1 MFDRVP
7 GGVHWENR
15 RFRISASAA
24 SLRDLCISVRFRDRG
39 SHALQDLSAQPDQ
52 PDTHLPPFA
61 RRDSSSTSLRE
72 LWAVLARRRRVF
84 LSIECGLLLL
94 CLLYCLI
101 APNQYEASAKV
112 ALRTAPASALSLDAA
127 GGALAAASILSAP
140 LQQETLANYLRSD
153 QLAWKVITDLKLYR
167 AAAFNGRFEHL
178 FPGFRIDAPAPDAQ
192 AYLLERF
199 HKRLQ
204 VDVLPRS
211 LVLEIRFRTRDAALS
226 ADVVNDLIRVYGE
239 QDSEA
244 RVQATVQQSDWLRGQ
259 LKDLKTRVDGDQQR
273 LTEFQSKHQLLSTP
287 QMMANGQ
294 PSEEQHNSTL
304 LEIDELG
311 KQLVAAT
318 TDRILREAEY
328 RSASEGNPEVVFA
341 ADPQLQAQY
350 GSFATAQL
358 EQINTHHGELE
369 QELAQLSLEHGPNF
383 PRVVE
388 IRKQLEDLNAQKK
401 VEDAK
406 LVDRFLSAWQTA
418 ANREQMVKS
427 SLDERTV
434 AGMKLNEA
442 ATEYAV
448 MRQEANSS
456 LDLYMR
462 VQGKL
467 EEAGLAAGVASSN
480 ISVVD
485 LARQPVKPVAPDL
498 PLYLAITFFAGLWLA
513 VGGALLMESLNSSI
527 NSSRN
532 SSRGRSVGA
541 LLAVVFVAGLA
552 HAQAPTPSLDG
563 LPIGVARIPFTP
575 DAKTAPNPKD
585 SPAVW
590 NGLAGAGQAGLP
602 QQPGVQL
609 ASPMP
614 APIGP
619 GDFLDVSE
627 FHTPEFH
634 SLVRVSPAGT
644 VTLPMVNEV
653 EVGGMDELTA
663 AHAIEAALLAKGMLL
678 HPRVSVLVT
687 VYAGQDVSVLGEV
700 ARPGVYPYTLHHR
713 LLDLISAASGL
724 SADAGR
730 LVNVFHRSDPNTPHP
745 VVLDPGGTD
754 TAADHNPELSPGDTV
769 QVSRAGLVFVIG
781 DVMRPGGFPV
791 DPAQGLTVV
800 QALSLAWGPSQNAA
814 VGKALLIREQKGGRT
829 LTTLNLRR
837 MIHGQ
842 DPDQPIHDRDILFVP
857 DSMAK
862 NMLNRTL
869 EAAIQSAVGVTLYAG
884 LVYSQRF

>member
-1 MFDRVP
+1 VT
-7 GGVHWENR
+7 G
-15 RFRISASAA
+15 
-24 SLRDLCISVRFRDRG
+24 
-39 SHALQDLSAQPDQ
+39 
-52 PDTHLPPFA
+52 
-61 RRDSSSTSLRE
+61 RDSPSTSLRE

-84 LSIECGLLLL
+84 LSIECGLLML

-101 APNQYEASAKV
+101 APNQFEASAKV

-140 LQQETLANYLRSD
+140 LQQETLANYFRSD
-153 QLAWKVITDLKLYR
+153 QLAWKVIADLKLYQ

-178 FPGFRIDAPAPDAQ
+178 FPGFRIDTPAPDAQ

-199 HKRLQ
+199 HKRLR
-204 VDVLPRS
+204 VEVLPRS
-211 LVLEIRFRTRDAALS
+211 LVLEIRFRSRDAALS
-226 ADVVNDLIRVYGE
+226 AGVVNDLIRVYGE
-239 QDSEA
+239 QESEA

-259 LKDLKTRVDGDQQR
+259 LKDLKARVDGDQQR
-273 LTEFQSKHQLLSTP
+273 LTEFQSKHGLLSAPEMTS
-287 QMMANGQ
+287 NGE

-328 RSASEGNPEVVFA
+328 RSASQGNPQVVFA
-341 ADPQLQAQY
+341 ADPQLQAEY

-358 EQINTHHGELE
+358 EQINAHRGELE
-369 QELAQLSLEHGPNF
+369 LELAQLGAEHGPNF

-418 ANREQMVKS
+418 ANREQMVRS
-427 SLDERTV
+427 SLDERTA

-462 VQGKL
+462 VQGKM
-467 EEAGLAAGVASSN
+467 EEAGLAAGVGSSN
-480 ISVVD
+480 ISMVD
-485 LARQPVKPVAPDL
+485 SARQPVKPVAPDL
-498 PLYLAITFFAGLWLA
+498 PLYMAITFFAGLWLA
-513 VGGALLMESLNSSI
+513 VGGTLLLESMHSSAT
-527 NSSRN
+527 
-532 SSRGRSVGA
+532 RSVVG
-541 LLAVVFVAGLA
+541 LLAVVFAAGLA

-575 DAKTAPNPKD
+575 DAKPVPNPKD

-590 NGLAGAGQAGLP
+590 NGLTGAGHAGLP
-602 QQPGVQL
+602 PQPGVQL
-609 ASPMP
+609 GSPMP

-634 SLVRVSPAGT
+634 SVVRVSPSGT

-678 HPRVSVLVT
+678 HPRVTVLVT

-700 ARPGVYPYTLHHR
+700 VRPGVYPYTLHHR

-724 SADAGR
+724 STNAGR
-730 LVNVFHRSDPNTPHP
+730 LVNVFHRNDPNTPHP

-754 TAADHNPELSPGDTV
+754 TAGDHNPELSPGDTV
-769 QVSRAGLVFVIG
+769 QVSSAGLVFVIG

-857 DSMAK
+857 DSLAK
-862 NMLNRTL
+862 NMWNRTM

>member
-1 MFDRVP
+1 LPDP
-7 GGVHWENR
+7 
-15 RFRISASAA
+15 S
-24 SLRDLCISVRFRDRG
+24 
-39 SHALQDLSAQPDQ
+39 DLSRDQ
-52 PDTHLPPFA
+52 AHDSPHQSDVRPAPA
-61 RRDSSSTSLRE
+61 IRRGSSSTSLRE
-72 LWAVLARRRRVF
+72 LVTVVSRRRRLV
-84 LSIECGLLLL
+84 LSIEGGLLLL
-94 CLLYCLI
+94 CLIYCLI
-101 APNQYEASAKV
+101 APNQYEATARV
-112 ALRTAPASALSLDAA
+112 ALRTAPASALSLDAT

-140 LQQETLANYLRSD
+140 LQQETLANYFRSD
-153 QLAWKVITDLKLYR
+153 QLAWRVIADLKLYQ
-167 AAAFNGRFEHL
+167 ASVFNGRFEHL
-178 FPGFRIDAPAPDAQ
+178 FPEFRPDAQSPDAQ

-199 HKRLQ
+199 QKRLR

-211 LVLEIRFRTRDAALS
+211 LVLEIRFRSRDAALS
-226 ADVVNDLIRVYGE
+226 AAVVNDLIRDYGE
-239 QDSEA
+239 QESEA
-244 RVQATVQQSDWLRGQ
+244 RVRATVEQSDWLGAQ
-259 LKDLKTRVDGDQQR
+259 LKDLKARVDRDRQR
-273 LTEFQSKHQLLSTP
+273 LTDFQGKHGLLSTP
-287 QMMANGQ
+287 EMMGGGQ
-294 PSEEQHNSTL
+294 PGEEQHNSTL

-311 KQLVAAT
+311 KQLVTAT

-328 RSASEGNPEVVFA
+328 RSASQGNAELVLA
-341 ADPQLQAQY
+341 ADPQLQVQY

-358 EQINTHHGELE
+358 EQINTRHSELELE
-369 QELAQLSLEHGPNF
+369 QSQLSAEHGPNF

-406 LVDRFLSAWQTA
+406 LVERFLGAWQTA
-418 ANREQMVKS
+418 ADREQMVKS
-427 SLDERTV
+427 SLDQHTT

-442 ATEYAV
+442 ATEYEV

-456 LDLYMR
+456 RDLYLR
-462 VQGKL
+462 VQGKVA
-467 EEAGLAAGVASSN
+467 EAGLTAGVGSSN

-485 LARQPVKPVAPDL
+485 SARQPVKPVTPDL
-498 PLYLAITFFAGLWLA
+498 PLYMAITFFAGLWLA
-513 VGGALLMESLNSSI
+513 VGGALLIESLHSSA
-527 NSSRN
+527 
-532 SSRGRSVGA
+532 GRTAVA
-541 LLAVVFVAGLA
+541 LLAVLLVGGLA
-552 HAQAPTPSLDG
+552 QAQAPTPSLDG

-575 DAKTAPNPKD
+575 DAKPAPNPTD

-590 NGLAGAGQAGLP
+590 NGLTGAGQAGLP
-602 QQPGVQL
+602 LQPGVQL
-609 ASPMP
+609 VSPMP

-619 GDFLDVSE
+619 GDFIDVSE

-634 SLVRVSPAGT
+634 SMVRVSPAGT

-678 HPRVSVLVT
+678 HPRVTVLVT

-700 ARPGVYPYTLHHR
+700 ARPGVYPYTMHHR
-713 LLDLISAASGL
+713 LLDLISAAAGL
-724 SADAGR
+724 SSDAGR
-730 LVNVFHRSDPNTPHP
+730 LVNVFHRGDPNTPHP

-754 TAADHNPELSPGDTV
+754 TATDHNPELSPGDTV

-800 QALSLAWGPSQNAA
+800 QALSLAWGPSRNAA
-814 VGKALLIREQKGGRT
+814 SSKALLIREQKGGRT

-842 DPDQPIHDRDILFVP
+842 DPDQPIYDRDILFVP
-857 DSMAK
+857 DSIAK
-862 NMLNRTL
+862 DMWNRTM